1 MGSGHYDELDNNLN
15 LCGGAQTKK
24 APDISVMGRFIFFI
38 FRFSFVE
45 TLALL
50 PNLLRLWQKNPQTLK
65 QYDKRP

>member
-1 MGSGHYDELDNNLN
+1 
-15 LCGGAQTKK
+15 
-24 APDISVMGRFIFFI
+24 MGRFIFFI

-50 PNLLRLWQKNPQTLK
+50 PNLLRLWKKNPQTLK